1 MPPQPPTA
9 AKPGLSSE
17 QTVTGMVLVRV
28 IILVT
33 VNVLW
38 ELSRRIAQ
46 LLPSHTD
53 ETDGDDTMTLM
64 CFLHAGI
71 PSVTVARAT
80 ALMLFCPKYRMFF
93 AYIASRLVWLD
104 VLS

>member
-33 VNVLW
+33 VNVLL

-53 ETDGDDTMTLM
+53 ETDGDD
-64 CFLHAGI
+64 AEDND
-71 PSVTVARAT
+71 A
-80 ALMLFCPKYRMFF
+80 
-93 AYIASRLVWLD
+93 D
-104 VLS
+104 VLLACWHSECDCW